1 MVKSL
6 GDESKLPYNKIS
18 LKLSYVIGME
28 NDIQTSAVSRIYFS
42 NFIFNI
48 QTFAWKIYMTDSY
61 YVLPCIPYCEFD
73 SCLFRAADF
82 A

>member
-1 MVKSL
+1 MAHNHDHNH
-6 GDESKLPYNKIS
+6 DERELITLVDEQGNETLFEILLTIDGKEEFGKN
-18 LKLSYVIGME
+18 
-28 NDIQTSAVSRIYFS
+28 
-42 NFIFNI
+42 
-48 QTFAWKIYMTDSY
+48 